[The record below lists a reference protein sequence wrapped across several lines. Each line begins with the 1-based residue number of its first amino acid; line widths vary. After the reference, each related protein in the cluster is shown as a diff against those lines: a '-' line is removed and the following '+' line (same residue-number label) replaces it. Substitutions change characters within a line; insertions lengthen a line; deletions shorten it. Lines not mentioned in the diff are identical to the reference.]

1 MSKKKVVDINEV
13 KKGRPVVETK
23 LSLNEKQEAVASD
36 IRKQFMEDEIKELP
50 SIKEGDV
57 NISTAYVYDEGDKL
71 EVGVYI
77 RNGLTRP
84 INFEKVPLVLVNSK
98 SEIVVE
104 DIFELEELGI
114 IPPHS
119 VRPWTIK
126 FDKKKLKIKNFDCR
140 DLTIQ
145 FKKNMKAVEYVKVEA
160 EDLPKNLT
168 PLGKRAIKEYINNLP
183 KLEKGQF
190 SLSSFFVREEKDG
203 ELGVAVIFRNASG
216 KEITIDKLPIKIYDA
231 NNNFA
236 AGGVFNNLNIKV
248 KDGKVIIKEFMF
260 KKEQRQEGKFDFNK
274 YLVKFE

>member
-190 SLSSFFVREEKDG
+190 SLSSFFVREEKDE

-216 KEITIDKLPIKIYDA
+216 KEITVDKLPIKIYDA

-248 KDGKVIIKEFMF
+248 KDGKAIIKEFMF
-260 KKEQRQEGKFDFNK
+260 KKEQRQKGEFNFDK

>member
-13 KKGRPVVETK
+13 KKGRTVVETK

-216 KEITIDKLPIKIYDA
+216 KEITVDKLPIKIYDA

-236 AGGVFNNLNIKV
+236 AGGVFNDLNIKV
-248 KDGKVIIKEFMF
+248 KDGKAIIKEFMF
-260 KKEQRQEGKFDFNK
+260 KKEQRQKGEFNFDK